1 MIGLGPSHRYYLY
14 RKPTDMRKSFDG
26 LCALV
31 HSGLGKDPIS
41 GDVFVF
47 VSRQRT
53 HIRLPIWDRSGFALF
68 YKRLEAGTFELLKS
82 DKTTWAQMVLL
93 LEGISL
99 KSLKYGCRYV
109 VRG

>member
-1 MIGLGPSHRYYLY
+1 MIALGHSHRYYLY

-41 GDVFVF
+41 GDVFV
-47 VSRQRT
+47 VVTRKRT
-53 HIRLPIWDRSGFALF
+53 HIKLLIWDRSGFALF
-68 YKRLEAGTFELLKS
+68 YKRLETGTFELLKS
-82 DKTTWAQMVLL
+82 DKPTWAQMVLL

-99 KSLKYGCRYV
+99 KSLKYRRRYV